1 MDATWA
7 AVELGMPQ
15 RLLDTISL
23 AGRQWGVV
31 LLLSLIAPGFVWVDK
46 TIQLA
51 RLRKREAESSLVAV
65 NGGG

>member
-1 MDATWA
+1 M
-7 AVELGMPQ
+7 LQ

-23 AGRQWGVV
+23 TGRQWGVV